1 MYWIS
6 HYSNSS
12 TLTSTAEWLYRVFI
26 SQACVYES
34 QIQYRKSNEILT
46 NVVRGLYTDNVIN
59 QQLKEAIETYQVK
72 ISGKQHYFA
81 FYCRKTIPMS
91 FDAMTTSPVES
102 VNNHMKHTAGVSLNV
117 VYCLLSFFTTFLKY
131 LSCSTNRCLAN
142 TTLASLC

>member
-1 MYWIS
+1 MAVAQ
-6 HYSNSS
+6 
-12 TLTSTAEWLYRVFI
+12 TRQYRVFI

-72 ISGKQHYFA
+72 ITGKQRYFA

-102 VNNHMKHTAGVSLNV
+102 VNNHMKHNAGVRV
-117 VYCLLSFFTTFLKY
+117 DVM
-131 LSCSTNRCLAN
+131 
-142 TTLASLC
+142 